1 MRFDLNLACRDLN
14 VRKKERKKEKKK
26 NKADT
31 EDCPARM
38 APVKALVV
46 EIKKEPKTKQQQQHL
61 QQQQQYH
68 HQRNNNR

>member
-14 VRKKERKKEKKK
+14 VRKKERKK
-26 NKADT
+26 KADT

-46 EIKKEPKTKQQQQHL
+46 EIKKEPKTKQQQQQHL